1 MIQIT
6 GLSFSYRKKDR
17 LFDDLSLTLEPG
29 TIYGLLGKN
38 GAGKTTLLKLLCGFM
53 FPGKGEIRVLGDD
66 PAKRTARMLREI
78 VLIPEEFFV
87 PPCTA
92 EQYMRLNAP
101 FYPRFDAARFREY
114 LAGFELDPAKKLTEY
129 SYGQKKKFFVSFGL
143 AANSAILLLDE
154 PTNGLDIP
162 SKSQFRRLVAG
173 AVTEDRTFIISTHQ
187 VRDMENLIDPIV
199 VLEQGK
205 IVFQK
210 GMEEISRCLSFRLSS
225 SAPADGSAIYSEKV
239 MGGYLNLVANDTGE
253 ETSVDIEVLF
263 NALMTAPAAVNG
275 QFKSEVSR

>member
-1 MIQIT
+1 
-6 GLSFSYRKKDR
+6 
-17 LFDDLSLTLEPG
+17 
-29 TIYGLLGKN
+29 
-38 GAGKTTLLKLLCGFM
+38 
-53 FPGKGEIRVLGDD
+53 
-66 PAKRTARMLREI
+66 MLREI

-101 FYPRFDAARFREY
+101 FYPRSTPPGSGVSCGIRARSRQET
-114 LAGFELDPAKKLTEY
+114 DEY

-187 VRDMENLIDPIV
+187 VRDMENLIDRSWSSNR
-199 VLEQGK
+199 ERSY
-205 IVFQK
+205 
-210 GMEEISRCLSFRLSS
+210 SRK
-225 SAPADGSAIYSEKV
+225 E
-239 MGGYLNLVANDTGE
+239 
-253 ETSVDIEVLF
+253 
-263 NALMTAPAAVNG
+263 
-275 QFKSEVSR
+275 